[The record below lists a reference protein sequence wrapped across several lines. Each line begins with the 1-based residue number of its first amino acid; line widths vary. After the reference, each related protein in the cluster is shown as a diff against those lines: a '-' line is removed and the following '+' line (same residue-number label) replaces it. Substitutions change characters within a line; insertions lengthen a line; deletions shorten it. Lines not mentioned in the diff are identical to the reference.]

1 MTGYTAQVGTTQVF
15 ETQAGGRTSKTKR
28 RVERNPV

>member
-1 MTGYTAQVGTTQVF
+1 MTGYAAQAAATQVF
-15 ETQAGGRTSKTKR
+15 ETVARGRTSKIKR